1 MKKNGNSR
9 SLMSMYSDNKGIRK
23 RKTSKE
29 DLPPMTTYEQRFKGG
44 SMTKDVTED
53 KIKTLNDK
61 IEARKK
67 LSEPVNQ
74 LQPKRVSVEIA
85 GSRYL
90 LGSNEDMSEQRIKR
104 IASKVNTILSNAKD
118 NNPGLTNSKVTT
130 LALIDACDELI
141 SLMDENSNL
150 KTELMYY
157 TQKVKEEEKSV
168 PLEPTPM
175 ELLARESEDEKR

>member
-90 LGSNEDMSEQRIKR
+90 LGSNEEMSEQRIKR

-118 NNPGLTNSKVTT
+118 NNPGLTNSKINA
-130 LALIDACDELI
+130 LALLDACDRILT
-141 SLMDENSNL
+141 LKDENSNMR
-150 KTELMYY
+150 TELMYY
-157 TQKVKEEEKSV
+157 QQKVNIEEEKDR
-168 PLEPTPM
+168 PEPTPM
-175 ELLARESEDEKR
+175 ELLANETED